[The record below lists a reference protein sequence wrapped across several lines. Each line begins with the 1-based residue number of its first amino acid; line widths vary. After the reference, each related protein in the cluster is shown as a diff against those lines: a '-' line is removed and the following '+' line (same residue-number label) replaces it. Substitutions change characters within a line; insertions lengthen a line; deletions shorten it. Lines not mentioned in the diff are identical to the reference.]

1 MRLKT
6 QYKETHINAVF
17 RIWIQGLKKGQNW
30 EKTTAGNSL
39 ICSSLICSSRSNQL
53 SDFEQFAQIAKD
65 KWATVSESLRS
76 HKTNEQFAQ
85 QIWLKKSK
93 IFFFSMFYMRFLYKK
108 MSDSLVSDVSKSL
121 WSLTKNERTGAIRSG
136 RSVEMSNCEQ
146 IAHFWAKNKQF
157 ARKTVEPSP
166 EIITT

>member
-1 MRLKT
+1 
-6 QYKETHINAVF
+6 
-17 RIWIQGLKKGQNW
+17 
-30 EKTTAGNSL
+30 
-39 ICSSLICSSRSNQL
+39 
-53 SDFEQFAQIAKD
+53 
-65 KWATVSESLRS
+65 
-76 HKTNEQFAQ
+76 
-85 QIWLKKSK
+85 
-93 IFFFSMFYMRFLYKK
+93 MFYMRFLYKK

-136 RSVEMSNCEQ
+136 RSVEMNNCEQ